1 MSNHSG
7 LSGGSVGA
15 RARVAAATAGAM
27 PNVVTWI
34 IAAEAAATRAAK
46 TARQAAAIAQAAAA
60 AAEALRAEMQ
70 PPPAT
75 NRGH

>member
-15 RARVAAATAGAM
+15 RARVAAAAGAM

>member
-15 RARVAAATAGAM
+15 RARSAATGTM
-27 PNVVTWI
+27 SNVVTWI

-46 TARQAAAIAQAAAA
+46 TARQAATVAQAAAA

-70 PPPAT
+70 PPLAT